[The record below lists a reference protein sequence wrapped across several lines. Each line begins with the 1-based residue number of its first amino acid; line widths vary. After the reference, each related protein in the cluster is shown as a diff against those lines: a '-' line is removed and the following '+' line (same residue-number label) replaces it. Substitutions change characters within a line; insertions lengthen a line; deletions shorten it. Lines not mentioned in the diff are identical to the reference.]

1 MSEELIWYDFREL
14 TVEGQGWTDT
24 KAPYDRLPARAE
36 GVVPD
41 AVWGLS
47 RHAAGINARFICDA
61 DRIAARWT
69 LTSDGMPLVHMAAT
83 GMRGLDLYG
92 KVDDCWRWAG
102 VGRPG
107 DTATNE
113 ADLVAGMEPVE
124 REYRLYLPLYNGVS
138 RVEVGVPAGCGMRPA
153 PSTARQ
159 PLLFYGTSI
168 THGASA
174 SRCGSCHVAIVGRH
188 FDRPALNLGFAGNG
202 KMERELAELVA
213 EQDPA
218 VFVIDCLPNMVAA
231 EVTERAPVLVET
243 IRAAH
248 DDTPIVL
255 VEDRTYGD
263 AAFVTGQRERNET
276 SRLALRSVHDGLL
289 TAGLTGLHYME
300 GEQLLEGDDTVDGS
314 HPTDLGFARHASA
327 FIRQLTPLLR
337 NLP

>member
-1 MSEELIWYDFREL
+1 MSEELIWYDIREL
-14 TVEGQGWTDT
+14 TIEGQGWADT

-41 AVWGLS
+41 VVWGLS
-47 RHAAGINARFICDA
+47 RHAAGISARFVSDA

-83 GMRGLDLYG
+83 GVRGLDLYG
-92 KVDDCWRWAG
+92 KVDGRWQWAG

-107 DTATNE
+107 EATTNE
-113 ADLVAGMEPVE
+113 AELVAGMEPVE
-124 REYRLYLPLYNGVS
+124 REYQLYLPLYNGVS
-138 RVEVGVPAGCGMRPA
+138 RVEVGVPAGFNVRAAPPA
-153 PSTARQ
+153 TRQ

-174 SRCGSCHVAIVGRH
+174 SRCGSCHVAIVSRH
-188 FDRPALNLGFAGNG
+188 FDRPAFNLGFAGNG
-202 KMERELAELVA
+202 KMEREVAEFVA

-218 VFVIDCLPNMVAA
+218 VFVIDCLPNMVAE

-248 DDTPIVL
+248 GDTPIVL
-255 VEDRTYGD
+255 VEDRAYGD
-263 AAFVTGQRERNET
+263 AALVTAKRERNET
-276 SRLALRSVHDGLL
+276 SRLALRSVCDALVS
-289 TAGLTGLHYME
+289 AGTTGLHYME
-300 GEQLLEGDDTVDGS
+300 GDQLLEGDDTVDGS
-314 HPTDLGFARHASA
+314 HPTDLGFARQASA

-337 NLP
+337 DLP